1 LKSGDFTLDEPPCA
15 AFGGKRRKENMQHPT
30 HQHQGSDMSLPCV
43 LLFMCNNAIVGWINT
58 INSAMPVIL
67 PWMQFLGLALGMC
80 ASGYVIYNQRLNA
93 RWKRNQDKN
102 GNQKNRRDA
111 E

>member
-1 LKSGDFTLDEPPCA
+1 
-15 AFGGKRRKENMQHPT
+15 
-30 HQHQGSDMSLPCV
+30 
-43 LLFMCNNAIVGWINT
+43 
-58 INSAMPVIL
+58 MPVIL